1 MKKQIYLF
9 RAMKTPIDTSGKVFV
24 HGYRR
29 SNGTQV
35 KAYWRK
41 LPSRQIGARRHIN
54 RKNGQIPL
62 FDNQ

>member
-1 MKKQIYLF
+1 MKKQTYLF
-9 RAMKTPIDTSGKVFV
+9 RTMKTPIDTSGKVFV

-35 KAYWRK
+35 KPYWRK
-41 LPSRQIGARRHIN
+41 LPGRKVGARKQTN

>member
-1 MKKQIYLF
+1 
-9 RAMKTPIDTSGKVFV
+9 MKTSIDTNGKVFV

-35 KAYWRK
+35 KSYWRK
-41 LPSRQIGARRHIN
+41 LSGRKVGARKQTN

-62 FDNQ
+62 FDDQ